1 MYAWR
6 VIRTVFLFPWIVL
19 KTLARWPWKILKAI
33 LSGGRRLLRSA
44 RAWILFVLLVIAA
57 LVAYYVLSDR
67 YTPFTTDAYVQ
78 AYVIQLAPRVEGQ
91 VVQVYV
97 RENQAVN
104 KGELLFEIDRRP
116 FEHRVAYLEAKRE
129 QAIKQ
134 VAQMDSELSAA
145 RADDARLVAEEAY
158 ARAVY
163 EQEKAIFKQEATT
176 DRKYLD
182 AIQKNK
188 AAQGA
193 LQRSRALVRKAEQAL
208 AARIGDEHALV
219 AEVEAQLALARLD
232 LDWTRVY
239 ASCDGLVTDLQLRE
253 GSYTHTGRAVM
264 TLIDTSRWLVV
275 GNFRENAMVRLREG
289 QPAGVA
295 FRGLPGQVFDA
306 RVVSIGWGV
315 SQGQGVPSGQLPDV
329 KVPGSWV
336 PPAQR
341 FPVRLTLDHTES
353 MPLRVGMTGSVAVYT
368 EPEGVLNDVTRFW
381 HQVIS
386 WLYHI

>member
-1 MYAWR
+1 M
-6 VIRTVFLFPWIVL
+6 
-19 KTLARWPWKILKAI
+19 LKAC

-44 RAWILFVLLVIAA
+44 RAWILFILVVIAA

-78 AYVIQLAPRVEGQ
+78 AYVIQVAPRVEGQ
-91 VVQVYV
+91 VVHVYV
-97 RENQAVN
+97 RENQAVH

-116 FEHRVAYLEAKRE
+116 FEHRVAFLEAKRVT
-129 QAIKQ
+129 AIHQ
-134 VAQMDSELSAA
+134 VAQMESELSAA
-145 RADDARLVAEEAY
+145 RAEDARLVAEEAY
-158 ARAVY
+158 ARAVH

-182 AIQKNK
+182 AIQKYK
-188 AAQGA
+188 AAQAA
-193 LQRSRALVRKAEQAL
+193 LERSRALTRKAEQAL
-208 AARIGDEHALV
+208 AARIGEEHALV
-219 AEVEAQLALARLD
+219 AEIEAQLALARLD
-232 LDWTRVY
+232 VDWTRVD
-239 ASCDGLVTDLQLRE
+239 APCDGLITDLQLRE
-253 GSYTHTGRAVM
+253 GAYTHTGRAVM

-275 GNFRENAMVRLREG
+275 GNFRENAMVRLQEG

-306 RVVSIGWGV
+306 HVVSVGWGV
-315 SQGQGVPSGQLPDV
+315 SQGQGIPSGQLPDV
-329 KVPGSWV
+329 KVPGNWV

-341 FPVRLTLDHTES
+341 FQVRLTLDHPES